1 MFDIAAALRRSLS
14 SLGQGRVW
22 LYILGPGL
30 AAVLFMAVVS
40 LAFLN
45 GLIASFIEQP
55 PMCWIAEWGAAWL
68 AKALAVLAGWLAILS
83 ASYLVAMLVTAVF
96 VLPLMLGHV
105 AARDY
110 PELAR
115 LGKDSFAA
123 SAWNSLWAAALFV
136 AGWGVTLPLWLIPG
150 FGMFLPLFWMAWLNR
165 RTFAR
170 DALSAHAT
178 SDEARELRRCKA
190 TPLLGLGF
198 VMAAATHV
206 PVAGLFAPS
215 LAALAYTHF
224 CLESLRQLR
233 RGAVVSLAATT
244 IRTCIPP

>member
-1 MFDIAAALRRSLS
+1 MFDIALALRRSLS
-14 SLGQGRVW
+14 SLGQGRIW

-30 AAVLFMAVVS
+30 AAVSFMVAVS

-45 GLIASFIEQP
+45 GLVSCFVEQP
-55 PMCWIAEWGAAWL
+55 SMRWIAEWGAAWL
-68 AKALAVLAGWLAILS
+68 AKALAVLAGWLVILS

-115 LGKDSFAA
+115 LGEDSFVAA
-123 SAWNSLWAAALFV
+123 AWNSLWAAALFI
-136 AGWGVTLPLWLIPG
+136 AGWVATLPLWLIPG
-150 FGMFLPLFWMAWLNR
+150 FGVFLPLFWMAWLNR
-165 RTFAR
+165 RTFAY

-178 SDEARELRRCKA
+178 SGEARALRRRKA

-198 VMAAATHV
+198 VMAAATHI

-224 CLESLRQLR
+224 CLESLRQSR
-233 RGAVVSLAATT
+233 RGAVLSVD
-244 IRTCIPP
+244 RDDPG